1 MSQGK
6 MAYLN
11 SNIPVMSCFIRSEYL
26 QNHEAGQGEVHPCI
40 VFGIISRPGE
50 ATLFTIL
57 MEDGGVWWGVP
68 VSALCW
74 KPCEHRDLEQL
85 QLWNNFSYNVSVT
98 TFAAL
103 SSLSCIYYDRDN
115 IAHSGEYLFTIDW
128 AQGDYSEL
136 RYGYAET
143 ADNHKCGHVIK
154 LESGHFAIQPN
165 NRMRFFDPSF
175 TVKKDLVVHRVLSG
189 KKYRVE
195 NTPKYST
202 EDSNRFYYDIITH
215 ATD

>member
-1 MSQGK
+1 

-85 QLWNNFSYNVSVT
+85 QLWNNCSYNVSVT

-175 TVKKDLVVHRVLSG
+175 TVKKDLVVHRLLSD

>member
-1 MSQGK
+1 

-11 SNIPVMSCFIRSEYL
+11 CNIPVISCLVRAEYL
-26 QNHEAGQGEVHPCI
+26 QNHETGHGEFHPC
-40 VFGIISRPGE
+40 VAFGVVSRPGE
-50 ATLFTIL
+50 ATLFHIL

-74 KPCEHRDLEQL
+74 KPCEHRELHQL
-85 QLWNNFSYNVSVT
+85 QLWNNFSYNITVT

-103 SSLSCIYYDRDN
+103 AGLSCVYHDRDN
-115 IAHSGEYLFTIDW
+115 QKHSGEYLFTLDW

-143 ADNHKCGHVIK
+143 PDNHKCGHVIK

-175 TVKKDLVVHRVLSG
+175 TVKKDLVVQRLINHQV
-189 KKYRVE
+189 YRVE
-195 NTPKYST
+195 NHPKYTT
-202 EDSNRFYYDIITH
+202 EDSNRFYYDIISDATH
-215 ATD
+215 

>member
-26 QNHEAGQGEVHPCI
+26 LNHEAGQGEVHPCI